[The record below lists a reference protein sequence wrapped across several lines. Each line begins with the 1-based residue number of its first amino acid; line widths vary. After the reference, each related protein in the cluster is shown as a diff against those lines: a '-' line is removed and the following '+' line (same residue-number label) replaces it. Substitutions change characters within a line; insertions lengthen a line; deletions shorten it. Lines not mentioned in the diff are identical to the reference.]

1 MSVQD
6 DIQFYYRRAA
16 EARARGKEAL
26 AQTMENYARNLEAGI
41 YDDDGR
47 GFDMGASNQ
56 RWAQKE
62 AEEAAR
68 RKAAEEQLYASRPR
82 RNSGGSGRRQST
94 PSYSNIQNGDY
105 YDRPKYSNGSTG
117 DFRRMD
123 EPAGYAYVPPAD
135 ISSGDY
141 YDRPKYNG
149 GSTGDFRRM
158 DEAGYADTPPANI
171 SDGDYYDRPRTG
183 AGYTE
188 PPDDYPVVRD
198 GGYGVWP
205 WAAKYGKHR

>member
-41 YDDDGR
+41 YNDDGR

-82 RNSGGSGRRQST
+82 RSGGGGGGSRRQSA
-94 PSYSNIQNGDY
+94 PFAPRYSASSNYGEPPMDYPQGDY
-105 YDRPKYSNGSTG
+105 SYRDYR
-117 DFRRMD
+117 
-123 EPAGYAYVPPAD
+123 
-135 ISSGDY
+135 GDY
-141 YDRPKYNG
+141 VNDKGHSGMLAYAESGMSPRDYAQARGMSDDVDRNQYGHAKGSFLDFMDDRLERGKRYD
-149 GSTGDFRRM
+149 
-158 DEAGYADTPPANI
+158 
-171 SDGDYYDRPRTG
+171 
-183 AGYTE
+183 
-188 PPDDYPVVRD
+188 
-198 GGYGVWP
+198 W
-205 WAAKYGKHR
+205 

>member
-1 MSVQD
+1 MSVQG

-41 YDDDGR
+41 YNDDGR

-82 RNSGGSGRRQST
+82 RSSGGGSRQSA
-94 PSYSNIQNGDY
+94 PSYNNIQNGDY
-105 YDRPKYSNGSTG
+105 YDRPKYSNGSVG

-123 EPAGYAYVPPAD
+123 ETAG
-135 ISSGDY
+135 Y
-141 YDRPKYNG
+141 YDRPK
-149 GSTGDFRRM
+149 TG
-158 DEAGYADTPPANI
+158 P
-171 SDGDYYDRPRTG
+171 
-183 AGYTE
+183 GYTA
-188 PPDDYPVVRD
+188 PPEDYPVVED
-198 GGYGVWP
+198 GGYGSNRKRERSNSGDSWLNKP
-205 WAAKYGKHR
+205 LW

>member
-41 YDDDGR
+41 YNDDGR

-82 RNSGGSGRRQST
+82 RSSGG
-94 PSYSNIQNGDY
+94 
-105 YDRPKYSNGSTG
+105 GSRSDIG
-117 DFRRMD
+117 
-123 EPAGYAYVPPAD
+123 GYRV
-135 ISSGDY
+135 
-141 YDRPKYNG
+141 G
-149 GSTGDFRRM
+149 GNV
-158 DEAGYADTPPANI
+158 E
-171 SDGDYYDRPRTG
+171 G
-183 AGYTE
+183 AGYRRAPMDYVE
-188 PPDDYPVVRD
+188 PDPMDTNVSFRGLRYNESPSYDPSYEDFNQGSWEEARRPSPRTSYPEVGRPGWRD
-198 GGYGVWP
+198 N
-205 WAAKYGKHR
+205 R

>member
-56 RWAQKE
+56 RWAQKK

-82 RNSGGSGRRQST
+82 RSSGGGGRSYA
-94 PSYSNIQNGDY
+94 PSYSN
-105 YDRPKYSNGSTG
+105 SNP
-117 DFRRMD
+117 
-123 EPAGYAYVPPAD
+123 E
-135 ISSGDY
+135 
-141 YDRPKYNG
+141 
-149 GSTGDFRRM
+149 
-158 DEAGYADTPPANI
+158 
-171 SDGDYYDRPRTG
+171 G
-183 AGYTE
+183 AGYRRAPMDYVE
-188 PPDDYPVVRD
+188 PDPMDTNVSLRGLRYNESPNYDPSYEDFNQGSWDEARRPSPRTSYPEVGRPGWRD
-198 GGYGVWP
+198 N
-205 WAAKYGKHR
+205 R

>member
-26 AQTMENYARNLEAGI
+26 AQVMENYARNLEAGI

-82 RNSGGSGRRQST
+82 RSGGGSGSGSRHQST
-94 PSYSNIQNGDY
+94 PSYSNIQNSDY

-123 EPAGYAYVPPAD
+123 ESAGYAYV
-135 ISSGDY
+135 
-141 YDRPKYNG
+141 
-149 GSTGDFRRM
+149 
-158 DEAGYADTPPANI
+158 PPANI

-188 PPDDYPVVRD
+188 PPDDYPVVKD
-198 GGYGVWP
+198 GGYGLRP
-205 WAAKYGKHR
+205 WDSRPGKFR

>member
-41 YDDDGR
+41 YNDDGR

-82 RNSGGSGRRQST
+82 RSSGGGGGSRQNSFPAYGNFNSERAGYDVPPMDYAQVGTRRDSFNQAYDPGSPDFNEGSWEEARQPAPAPIYVSRDDYWDRGSGSNRERKRSNSGDSWLNK
-94 PSYSNIQNGDY
+94 PL
-105 YDRPKYSNGSTG
+105 
-117 DFRRMD
+117 
-123 EPAGYAYVPPAD
+123 
-135 ISSGDY
+135 
-141 YDRPKYNG
+141 
-149 GSTGDFRRM
+149 
-158 DEAGYADTPPANI
+158 
-171 SDGDYYDRPRTG
+171 
-183 AGYTE
+183 
-188 PPDDYPVVRD
+188 
-198 GGYGVWP
+198 W
-205 WAAKYGKHR
+205 

>member
-47 GFDMGASNQ
+47 GFNMAASNQ

-68 RKAAEEQLYASRPR
+68 RKAAEERLYASRPR
-82 RNSGGSGRRQST
+82 GGSRRSGGSAGRNGWSDYSFGGNVEGAGRRVAPMDYSEPDPREISVALRGLAYNDS
-94 PSYSNIQNGDY
+94 PSYDPSSEDFYQGSWEEAR
-105 YDRPKYSNGSTG
+105 RPS
-117 DFRRMD
+117 
-123 EPAGYAYVPPAD
+123 
-135 ISSGDY
+135 
-141 YDRPKYNG
+141 
-149 GSTGDFRRM
+149 
-158 DEAGYADTPPANI
+158 
-171 SDGDYYDRPRTG
+171 PRTS
-183 AGYTE
+183 
-188 PPDDYPVVRD
+188 YPEVGRPGWRD
-198 GGYGVWP
+198 N
-205 WAAKYGKHR
+205 R

>member
-82 RNSGGSGRRQST
+82 GSSGGGSGSGSRTPFPSYGNSNPENAGYDVPPMDYAQVGTRRDSFNRSYDPGSEDFNEGSWEEARQPAPTYISRGDYWDRGSNSDRKKDRSSSGGSWLNK
-94 PSYSNIQNGDY
+94 PL
-105 YDRPKYSNGSTG
+105 
-117 DFRRMD
+117 
-123 EPAGYAYVPPAD
+123 
-135 ISSGDY
+135 
-141 YDRPKYNG
+141 
-149 GSTGDFRRM
+149 
-158 DEAGYADTPPANI
+158 
-171 SDGDYYDRPRTG
+171 
-183 AGYTE
+183 
-188 PPDDYPVVRD
+188 
-198 GGYGVWP
+198 W
-205 WAAKYGKHR
+205 

>member
-26 AQTMENYARNLEAGI
+26 AQTMENYTRNLEADI

-47 GFDMGASNQ
+47 GFDMAASNQ

-82 RNSGGSGRRQST
+82 RSSGGGGYSPRRSQAPA
-94 PSYSNIQNGDY
+94 PSYSE
-105 YDRPKYSNGSTG
+105 PSYSYS
-117 DFRRMD
+117 
-123 EPAGYAYVPPAD
+123 EPSYSY
-135 ISSGDY
+135 S
-141 YDRPKYNG
+141 
-149 GSTGDFRRM
+149 
-158 DEAGYADTPPANI
+158 EPPAN
-171 SDGDYYDRPRTG
+171 YAP
-183 AGYTE
+183 A
-188 PPDDYPVVRD
+188 PQ
-198 GGYGVWP
+198 GGYRDYRGNYTNDNGHSGLVAYGESGMSP
-205 WAAKYGKHR
+205 RNWAQARGMSDDVERNEYGHAKGSFVDFLDDAIKRGKQYDW